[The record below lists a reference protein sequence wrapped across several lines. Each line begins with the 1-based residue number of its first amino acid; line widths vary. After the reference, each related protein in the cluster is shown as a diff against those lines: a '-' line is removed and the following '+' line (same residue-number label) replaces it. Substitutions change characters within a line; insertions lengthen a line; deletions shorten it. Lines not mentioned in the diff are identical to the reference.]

1 MKGDR
6 HNMNVNID
14 KKQAMIEK
22 DLARLAQFRLMD
34 DDFFSEA
41 LDGKIEAVQF
51 IVDTILGCGEL
62 RVIQTDAQV
71 EYKSAVRRSIKLDIR
86 AVSKDGRLVDIEIQR
101 YDQGTGAKRARY
113 HSSAIDRTLLY
124 KRDDFEDLVDTYVI
138 FIMENDKFKTGLPIY
153 HIERTIDELNHAP
166 FGDGAH
172 IIYVNG
178 EFQDLGHPIGRLMHD
193 FNCKDASDMLNPVLA
208 REVSYL
214 KEEEGGINHM
224 CKILEDMR
232 KEAAIIAKEEGKAE
246 GKVEGERQGTFRAIQ
261 TLMES
266 MNMSAEQAMEALKIP
281 ESEMPQYWDLLQGQ
295 R

>member
-1 MKGDR
+1 MK
-6 HNMNVNID
+6 MNID
-14 KKQAMIEK
+14 NKQAMRER

-51 IVDTILGCGEL
+51 IVDTILGRGTL
-62 RVIQTDAQV
+62 RVIRTDAQV
-71 EYKSAVRRSIKLDIR
+71 EYKSAIKRSIKLDIR
-86 AVSKDGRLVDIEIQR
+86 AVGKDGRMVDIEIQR
-101 YDQGTGAKRARY
+101 YDHGTGAKRARY

-124 KRDDFEDLVDTYVI
+124 KRDDFDDLVDTYVI
-138 FIMENDKFKTGLPIY
+138 FIMENDKFKTGLPLY
-153 HIERTIDELNHAP
+153 HIERTIAELDHAP

-172 IIYVNG
+172 IIFVNG

-193 FNCKDASDMLNPVLA
+193 FNCKNASDMLNPVLA

-246 GKVEGERQGTFRAIQ
+246 GELSKAKEISLGLLKKGLSYEEI
-261 TLMES
+261 
-266 MNMSAEQAMEALKIP
+266 AEVVNVSIELIK
-281 ESEMPQYWDLLQGQ
+281 EWEY
-295 R
+295 

>member
-1 MKGDR
+1 MKGER
-6 HNMNVNID
+6 HKMNVNNN
-14 KKQAMIEK
+14 KTQAMREQ
-22 DLARLAQFRLMD
+22 DLALLAQLRLMD

-51 IVDTILGCGEL
+51 IVDTILGRGDL
-62 RVIQTDAQV
+62 RVITTQAQV

-86 AVSKDGRLVDIEIQR
+86 AEGTDGRIVDIEIQR
-101 YDQGTGAKRARY
+101 SDHGSGARRARY
-113 HSSAIDRTLLY
+113 HSSAIDRTLLF
-124 KRDDFEDLVDTYVI
+124 KRDDFNDLVDTFVI
-138 FIMENDKFKTGLPIY
+138 FIMENDKFQKGLPIY
-153 HIERTIDELNHAP
+153 HIERTIAELDHRP

-178 EFQDLGHPIGRLMHD
+178 EYQDLGHPIGRLMHD
-193 FNCKDASDMLNPVLA
+193 FNCKDPSDMLNPVLA

-214 KEEEGGINHM
+214 KQEEGGRIRV

-232 KEAAIIAKEEGKAE
+232 KEAAIIAKEE

-281 ESEMPQYWDLLQGQ
+281 ESEMQHYLDLLQ